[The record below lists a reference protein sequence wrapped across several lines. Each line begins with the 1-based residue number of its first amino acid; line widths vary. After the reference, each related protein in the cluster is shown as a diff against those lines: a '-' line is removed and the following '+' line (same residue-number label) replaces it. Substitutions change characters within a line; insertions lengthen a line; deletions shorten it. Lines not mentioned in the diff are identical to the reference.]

1 MNGMRDVSPAEG
13 SRERTIRVAVGVGYD
28 VVIGCGLLPDVGPRL
43 ASLWRTRRVAVF
55 TDSNVAALYLPVLET
70 SLRAAGFSVISQV
83 SRREKAPKTSAFW
96 PIFWSFWLKT
106 D

>member
-13 SRERTIRVAVGVGYD
+13 SRERTIRVAVGAGYD

-43 ASLWRTRRVAVF
+43 TSLWRTRRVAVF

-70 SLRAAGFSVISQV
+70 ELCPHFFNKSLFPLTFHE
-83 SRREKAPKTSAFW
+83 SRRLITGYRRG
-96 PIFWSFWLKT
+96 
-106 D
+106 